1 MSAFIFSHCVSF
13 QVVWQREG
21 VWKWQH
27 GEAALLLPHPPQPR
41 PLHSLWDLGGGS
53 QSAGL
58 CHLWHHHPGHPRCR
72 WVKKTI
78 SGITISFPFLF
89 PSCLVFPFFPFYFLS
104 VLFFCFSFFPFL
116 SFPFLF
122 FPILSVLS
130 SILFF
135 SSFFS
140 FPFLRLTFVCLQIS
154 YIWLTHFSGGE
165 GICFYGLLPQTRR
178 CNNVLGSDCNS
189 QR

>member
-41 PLHSLWDLGGGS
+41 PLHSVWDLGGGS

-72 WVKKTI
+72 WVKKKNI

-89 PSCLVFPFFPFYFLS
+89 PSCLVFPFFPLLLPFCPVLLFLVLSFPSLFYSSLS
-104 VLFFCFSFFPFL
+104 FPSCHL

-122 FPILSVLS
+122 FF
-130 SILFF
+130 LFL
-135 SSFFS
+135 S
-140 FPFLRLTFVCLQIS
+140 FPPFDICLSADLLHMANTLLWRRGDLFLWFAPSNPPL
-154 YIWLTHFSGGE
+154 
-165 GICFYGLLPQTRR
+165 
-178 CNNVLGSDCNS
+178 
-189 QR
+189 